1 MTMEYAIVA
10 VAYLLGSVPFA
21 LLVVRALTGKDIR
34 TVGSG
39 NVGATNAVRAAGIP
53 AGIIVTILDVG
64 KGTLPVLLMQSFDP
78 SARWVG
84 ATAVAAVVGHCF
96 PVWLR
101 FSGGKGVAT
110 GLGAFAVIAPRAI
123 LAAVAV
129 WLLVLLVTRI
139 VSLASVLAVA
149 SFPVWVFF
157 LERGSR
163 AEVAAAS
170 VFAVVVIVR
179 HRRNLRRLAAGT
191 EPRLKRGGAPWDDD
205 SGGDVP

>member
-64 KGTLPVLLMQSFDP
+64 KGTLPVLLMQAFDP

-163 AEVAAAS
+163 AEVVAAS

-179 HRRNLRRLAAGT
+179 HRRNLRRLAEGT
-191 EPRLKRGGAPWDDD
+191 EPRLRRGGAPWDDD

>member
-1 MTMEYAIVA
+1 MAWAILA
-10 VAYLLGSVPFA
+10 AAYLSGSIPFA

-34 TVGSG
+34 KVGSG

-53 AGIIVTILDVG
+53 AGIAVTILDVG
-64 KGTLPVLLMQSFDP
+64 KGTLPVLLMQAHDP

-84 ATAVAAVVGHCF
+84 AAAVAAVAGHCF
-96 PVWLR
+96 PVWLG

-110 GLGAFAVIAPRAI
+110 GLGAFWVIAPRAI
-123 LAAVAV
+123 LAAVGV
-129 WLLVLLVTRI
+129 WLLVLLLGRI
-139 VSLASVLAVA
+139 VSLASVLATA

-157 LERGSR
+157 LERGPR

-170 VFAVVVIVR
+170 LFALIVIVR
-179 HRRNLRRLAAGT
+179 HHRNLRRLAAGT